1 MAMILLERQNMKGDY
16 KKMKTDS
23 LKNIK
28 LLIILLMLTSTL
40 AACVQKSSND
50 GETTTEDGKPIINI
64 GRSTGSNP
72 KLPEGDTFEDNA
84 YTRVAEEVLDI
95 EIRNA
100 FEAEGEDYN
109 RQVALAISSG
119 DLPDMMIVSREELKD
134 LVDNDLIE
142 DLSDVY
148 EENASDYIKETYATY
163 DNQPLED
170 ATFEDSLMALPG
182 TESLAA
188 PQMVWIREDWLEELD
203 LSIDEDGDS
212 LITLDELEEVA
223 KSFIENDPGDSGN
236 PVGVP
241 FENYLNAG
249 DYGSFTMNSIAAVYE
264 GQPKKYLIEEDG
276 SISYGS
282 TSEGTKQALELMN
295 DWFEEGIID
304 PQFGTR
310 SFDDIMALLTN
321 GQTGIATGPW
331 HIPDWGLSNIRE
343 MDNDARFTAYALA
356 DDEGKVNVPEQKTTG
371 SNFIV
376 VRKGY
381 EHPEKAV
388 EMLNLFYDDIEN
400 TTEEDMEN
408 TFPEVAEY
416 LEQGV
421 DDSTKPFNIVVLSM
435 QTYLDD
441 YQAVQAVLNEEM
453 AVEEITNPQVR
464 QSINGIENYTENPE
478 DAPTSNWSSYHS
490 RIVGWGLMNKLT
502 EEERFNWVEA
512 AYVVNTPTMEQKGA
526 NLTKLEEEDFIKI
539 ITGAEPVDYFD
550 TFVDN
555 WHNQGGNEILDE
567 IEEELT
573 QQE

>member
-1 MAMILLERQNMKGDY
+1 
-16 KKMKTDS
+16 MKTDS
-23 LKNIK
+23 LRRMK
-28 LLIILLMLTSTL
+28 LLLILLLLTSAL
-40 AACVQKSSND
+40 AACVQKSSNE
-50 GETTTEDGKPIINI
+50 GETTTEDGKVIINI
-64 GRSTGSNP
+64 GRSVGSNP

-84 YTRVAEEVLDI
+84 YTRAAEEQLDI
-95 EIRNA
+95 DIRNA
-100 FEAEGEDYN
+100 FEAEGADYD

-142 DLSDVY
+142 DLTDVY
-148 EENASDYIKETYATY
+148 EDNASDYIKETYASY
-163 DNQPLED
+163 DNRPLED
-170 ATFEDSLMALPG
+170 ATFDGSLMAIPG

-188 PQMVWIREDWLEELD
+188 PQMTWIREDWLEELD
-203 LSIDEDGDS
+203 LSIDEDGDR

-223 KSFIENDPGDSGN
+223 KTFIKKNPGDSGN
-236 PVGVP
+236 PVGIP

-249 DYGSFTMNSIAAVYE
+249 DYGSFTMNSIAAVFE
-264 GQPKKYLIEEDG
+264 GQPKRYLIEDDG
-276 SISYGS
+276 SITYGS

-295 DWFEEGIID
+295 NWFEEGIID

-331 HIPDWGLSNIRE
+331 HIPDWGLSNVRE
-343 MDNDARFTAYALA
+343 MDNNARFAAYVLA
-356 DDEGKVNVPEQKTTG
+356 DDEGRVNVPEQKTTG
-371 SNFIV
+371 GSFIV

-388 EMLNLFYDDIEN
+388 QMLNFFYDDIEN
-400 TTEEDMEN
+400 TTEEDMES

-421 DDSTKPFNIVVLSM
+421 DDSTKPFNIVVLPM
-435 QTYLDD
+435 QTYLED

-453 AVEEITNPQVR
+453 AVEEITNSQVR
-464 QSINGIENYTENPE
+464 QKLKGIEEYIENPE
-478 DAPTSNWSSYHS
+478 DTSTGNWSSYHS
-490 RIVGWGLMNKLT
+490 RIVGWGLMNKVT
-502 EEERFNWVEA
+502 EEDRFNWAEA

-526 NLTKLEEEDFIKI
+526 NLIKLEEEDFIKI
-539 ITGAEPVDYFD
+539 ITGAEPIDYFD
-550 TFVDN
+550 TFVDKWN
-555 WHNQGGNEILDE
+555 NQGGKEILEE
-567 IEEELT
+567 IEEELA